1 MNNQYLEIIYNKYT
15 VTLPYTEI
23 GKARVFY
30 YDGIRMIQNEAL
42 YIPIENPNDPI
53 ESLDFN
59 TE

>member
-1 MNNQYLEIIYNKYT
+1 MIYNRYT

-42 YIPIENPNDPI
+42 YIPIENPNDSI